1 MSHCMKSPSFRAV
14 LYLIIS
20 VLMIFI
26 FYSINSQLVIFYMI
40 FPSLS
45 VAIFGLILFFVPIF
59 DIIEY
64 NSSKK
69 YWEIRQDDDTP
80 GARKKIWNF
89 ICSYLS
95 LFLSNFLIS
104 IISIFF
110 LYKLDFLS
118 SNDPS
123 TLIVVS
129 TTIVIL
135 IRILTYSKKGIARE
149 IGKGFKYAMFPF
161 GFTLFLW
168 DFLSPLIQKDPIHPL
183 QSIYNFII
191 SNIATI
197 EILGIALLV
206 ITGLEPIFEIFEKIN
221 RSYDKRE

>member
-1 MSHCMKSPSFRAV
+1 MKSPSFRAV
-14 LYLIIS
+14 SYLIIS
-20 VLMIFI
+20 VLTIFI
-26 FYSINSQLVIFYMI
+26 FYLISPQLVLFYMI
-40 FPSLS
+40 FPLLS
-45 VAIFGLILFFVPIF
+45 VAIFGFILFFVPIF
-59 DIIEY
+59 DIIES

-69 YWEIRQDDDTP
+69 YWEIRQDDDTS
-80 GARKKIWNF
+80 GTKTKIWNF

-95 LFLSNFLIS
+95 LFSSNFLIS

-123 TLIVVS
+123 TLIMVS

-135 IRILTYSKKGIARE
+135 IRILTYFKKEIAGE

-168 DFLSPLIQKDPIHPL
+168 DFLGPLIKNDPF
-183 QSIYNFII
+183 QSIYILI
-191 SNIATI
+191 KSNIPMIAV
-197 EILGIALLV
+197 LGFVLLV
-206 ITGLEPIFEIFEKIN
+206 ITGLEPIFEIFKKIDKF
-221 RSYDKRE
+221 DKRE